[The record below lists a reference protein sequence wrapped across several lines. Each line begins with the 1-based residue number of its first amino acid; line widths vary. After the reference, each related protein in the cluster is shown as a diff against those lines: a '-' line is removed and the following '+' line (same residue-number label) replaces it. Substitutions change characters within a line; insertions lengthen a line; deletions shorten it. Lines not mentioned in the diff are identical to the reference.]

1 MQLLLA
7 DSLILAG
14 FFETANI
21 CNGHDEV
28 IDASGGLEEESME
41 CPRKSD
47 LLIALEGLQKRSLV
61 STNGSTIQAD
71 SLKIQR
77 NIDKHFTKNEKQNTI
92 KDF

>member
-1 MQLLLA
+1 MQLLPA

-61 STNGSTIQAD
+61 FGSATERVI
-71 SLKIQR
+71 
-77 NIDKHFTKNEKQNTI
+77 
-92 KDF
+92 